1 MLHLTTDTIYSFSFD
16 GVAVIFT
23 LQNHVTSMYS
33 CRGDKVRYTCRQAS
47 SFFPMKW
54 PTMMI
59 LQVAVHKEV
68 ARIWS
73 SWRIWMGLQQHRLAT
88 PWVRW
93 VRRCGETRPTR
104 TRWATLRPEWPGWIF
119 GSLLQAMDPSKQSC
133 KESQVHTK
141 GNLQRLQLISDL
153 FYTSFQGF
161 VKNLIL
167 GGQLI
172 ISPLEQLY
180 VSCL

>member
-1 MLHLTTDTIYSFSFD
+1 MLHLTTDTIYSFSFH

-33 CRGDKVRYTCRQAS
+33 CCGDKVRYTCKQAS
-47 SFFPMKW
+47 SFSNEMADYDDITGCSAQGGGEDLIIMANMNGAAAAPAGYAMSPLSETLWRNK
-54 PTMMI
+54 TNTDK
-59 LQVAVHKEV
+59 VGDTS
-68 ARIWS
+68 ARV
-73 SWRIWMGLQQHRLAT
+73 T
-88 PWVRW
+88 
-93 VRRCGETRPTR
+93 
-104 TRWATLRPEWPGWIF
+104 
-119 GSLLQAMDPSKQSC
+119 KQSC